1 MVKRPISADPG
12 RASRSALRNARMIR
26 SVVERTPAAFIADL
40 LVRTTTSW
48 TTSPEQVLARQS
60 KDVRHF
66 LLETSILES
75 LTGPL
80 CDAVTGRD
88 GGKANA

>member
-1 MVKRPISADPG
+1 
-12 RASRSALRNARMIR
+12 MIR